1 MLSEAWV
8 FVKTATSSTSLALSW
23 YQAFELGKV
32 GSDAITV
39 VAAECFILFVQQ
51 ARAIII
57 LASISMEC
65 IIPRFRLL
73 DEFLLVIPCQ

>member
-8 FVKTATSSTSLALSW
+8 VVGTATCITPLALSW

-32 GSDAITV
+32 GST
-39 VAAECFILFVQQ
+39 AAASVLFVQQ
-51 ARAIII
+51 ARAVII

-73 DEFLLVIPCQ
+73 DEFILVIPCQ

>member
-1 MLSEAWV
+1 MLSQAWLV
-8 FVKTATSSTSLALSW
+8 VGTATCITPLALSW

-32 GSDAITV
+32 GSASV
-39 VAAECFILFVQQ
+39 LFVQQ
-51 ARAIII
+51 ARAVII

-73 DEFLLVIPCQ
+73 DEFDLVIPCQ